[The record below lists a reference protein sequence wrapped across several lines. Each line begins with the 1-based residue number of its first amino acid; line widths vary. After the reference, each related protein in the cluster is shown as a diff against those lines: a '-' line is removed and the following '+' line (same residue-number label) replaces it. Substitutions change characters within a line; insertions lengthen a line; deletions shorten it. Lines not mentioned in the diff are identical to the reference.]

1 MATPQNMKYT
11 ETESLKAS
19 GFNGYIKFSDAQTAM
34 SCTSADVLSGF
45 DLSDNAPQFA
55 SVHNYIDGLQ
65 KNLETTLMWF
75 GLVFV
80 MLMLILIGL
89 LLALAAVF
97 RIANQEK
104 INVKKFMGFSFP
116 QMYGKPLLLLSVIF
130 ALEFVGMLALKSKFG
145 LLLLVIVSLVQVVI
159 FIKYMAHNELKNV
172 LAAFK
177 GE

>member
-89 LLALAAVF
+89 LL
-97 RIANQEK
+97 
-104 INVKKFMGFSFP
+104 
-116 QMYGKPLLLLSVIF
+116 
-130 ALEFVGMLALKSKFG
+130 
-145 LLLLVIVSLVQVVI
+145 LVIVSLVQVVI